1 MCLIWFFCQWYEK
14 LNCKGISLLRN
25 QKGHYWYL
33 LILLSPYNLCLLL
46 CPSLHEMSL
55 SIAIFLKRSL
65 VFLIILFSSISMH
78 WSLRKSFLSLLAI
91 LWNSAFK
98 CVYLFFSPLPFTSLH
113 FTAIDKASSDN
124 HFAFLHL
131 FFLGMVLITASCTI
145 LVICKDLKTL
155 SLKVLYF
162 RWCYSSFLMKEL
174 RVSGGCWM
182 PEQHF
187 MGCLSKKES

>member
-14 LNCKGISLLRN
+14 LNCKRISLLRN

-91 LWNSAFK
+91 LWNSAFEWV
-98 CVYLFFSPLPFTSLH
+98 CLSFSPLPLASLL
-113 FTAIDKASSDN
+113 FSAIRKASSDN
-124 HFAFLHL
+124 HFAFLC
-131 FFLGMVLITASCTI
+131 FFLGDGQWLGKCR
-145 LVICKDLKTL
+145 
-155 SLKVLYF
+155 F
-162 RWCYSSFLMKEL
+162 HPLMGERQVML
-174 RVSGGCWM
+174 
-182 PEQHF
+182 
-187 MGCLSKKES
+187 

>member
-25 QKGHYWYL
+25 QKDHYRYL

-98 CVYLFFSPLPFTSLH
+98 CVHLFFSPLPFTFLH
-113 FTAIDKASSDN
+113 FTAIYKASSDN
-124 HFAFLHL
+124 HFAFFHF
-131 FFLGMVLITASCTI
+131 FFLVNVFITASHTMSRTS
-145 LVICKDLKTL
+145 VHSSSGTL
-155 SLKVLYF
+155 SIRSNPLNLFVTSTV
-162 RWCYSSFLMKEL
+162 YS
-174 RVSGGCWM
+174 
-182 PEQHF
+182 
-187 MGCLSKKES
+187 

>member
-98 CVYLFFSPLPFTSLH
+98 CVHLFFSPLPFTFLH
-113 FTAIDKASSDN
+113 FTAIYKASSDN
-124 HFAFLHL
+124 HFALLHF
-131 FFLGMVLITASCTI
+131 FFLGMVLITASCPMSWTS
-145 LVICKDLKTL
+145 VHSSSDTL
-155 SLKVLYF
+155 SIRCNPLNLLLT
-162 RWCYSSFLMKEL
+162 S
-174 RVSGGCWM
+174 RV
-182 PEQHF
+182 
-187 MGCLSKKES
+187 

>member
-1 MCLIWFFCQWYEK
+1 MKIW
-14 LNCKGISLLRN
+14 GSISSLLLYHGGKN
-25 QKGHYWYL
+25 CH
-33 LILLSPYNLCLLL
+33 LSC
-46 CPSLHEMSL
+46 E
-55 SIAIFLKRSL
+55 
-65 VFLIILFSSISMH
+65 FSSISLH
-78 WSLRKSFLSLLAI
+78 WSLRRAFLSLLAI
-91 LWNSAFK
+91 LWNSAFRLYHIFPFLL
-98 CVYLFFSPLPFTSLH
+98 CLSLSSFLSYLYSY
-113 FTAIDKASSDN
+113 SDN

-131 FFLGMVLITASCTI
+131 FFLGMVLISASCTI